1 MRDIESDQELI
12 RQAERAARLII
23 EADGLVIGAGAG
35 MGVDSGLPDFRGKE
49 GFWKAYPALRGRD
62 FTQMANPTA
71 FLDNPNQAWGF
82 YGHRLNLY
90 RQTVPHLGFH
100 FLLKIASH
108 LESGYQVFT
117 SNVDGQFQL
126 AGFDE
131 KRVYECHGSIHH
143 LQCSRPC
150 SDDIWSSD
158 SLEIK
163 IDDTNCIALSELPQ
177 CPQCGAMARP
187 NILMFG
193 DYAWNPGRTDE
204 QGFRMRE
211 NINRMNRPVII
222 ECGAGTAVP
231 TVRYFCEQSPGT
243 LIRINPR
250 ETHFDFGG
258 GIALRCGAKQGLELI
273 VRQLEILTGKSWQ

>member
-1 MRDIESDQELI
+1 MHDIEEDQELLT
-12 RQAERAARLII
+12 QAEKAARII
-23 EADGLVIGAGAG
+23 LEADGLIIGAGAG

-49 GFWKAYPALRGRD
+49 GFWRAYPALRGRD
-62 FTQMANPTA
+62 FTQMANPAA

-90 RQTVPHLGFH
+90 RQTVPHAGFQM
-100 FLLKIASH
+100 LLQIAQR
-108 LESGYQVFT
+108 LENGYQVFT

-131 KRVYECHGSIHH
+131 RRVYECHGSIHH

-150 SDDIWSSD
+150 SEDIWSSD
-158 SLEIK
+158 SLEIET
-163 IDDTNCIALSELPQ
+163 DDVNCLALSDLPN
-177 CPQCGAMARP
+177 CPRCGAMARP

-211 NINRMNRPVII
+211 NINQMRRPAII

-231 TVRYFCEQSPGT
+231 TVRYFCEQTSGS

-250 ETHFDFGG
+250 ETHFDYGD
-258 GIALRCGAKQGLELI
+258 GIALRCGAKHGLELI
-273 VRQLEILTGKSWQ
+273 VSQLQILTGKSWH